1 MFGIGRRH
9 AAVAAT
15 PKTWWTDGPPNT
27 WQLGTKAGG
36 KQNKLLDFDPKQ
48 NSNKRQL
55 SLTGMAT
62 SKFMCSL

>member
-36 KQNKLLDFDPKQ
+36 KQKQ
-48 NSNKRQL
+48 TIGLR
-55 SLTGMAT
+55 
-62 SKFMCSL
+62 SKTKF